1 MAEGSST
8 RKRLTV
14 PGRPSL
20 ADRLVDPFQRFGQL
34 QAGGGVLLLVMAAVA
49 MVWANSPWAESYHHL
64 WHEVKVAVK
73 IGAGDMAMSLGHWI
87 NDLLMGLFFLLVGLE
102 IKREV
107 RDGELSSPR
116 KAALPVAAALG
127 GMIVP
132 AGIYAA
138 MHWGQPTIRGW
149 GVPMATDIAFA
160 LGVLALL
167 GKRIPVSLRLFLT
180 TLAIADDLGAL
191 LVIAIFYTENLDL
204 NSLGIAGL
212 IMVVLV
218 AMGVA
223 GFRSLMLYMLVGAV
237 LWYFVF
243 HSGIH
248 ATIAGVA
255 LAMAIPARPRV
266 DARKFA
272 AFTREALDEFEQG
285 GTGGDTPRGRLRRT
299 TVDQQELVH
308 AIESAGA
315 EAGSPLHRLEH
326 TLFPWV
332 GFLIV
337 PLFAL
342 ANSGV
347 HIGSGASQA
356 GAEGVGGEM
365 RVGLG
370 VALGL
375 MLGKPIGVLLF
386 AWLAVKAGLA
396 VLPSGVR
403 WGHIHGVSWLAG
415 IGFTMAL
422 FIANLAFAGQPAL
435 LDGAKLGILGG
446 SLVAG
451 VVGLVVLLVATRP
464 GGGGASV
471 ASDAGARPADDGG

>member
-1 MAEGSST
+1 MAGGSGN
-8 RKRLTV
+8 RKRLSV

-34 QAGGGVLLLVMAAVA
+34 QAAGGILLLLMAAAA
-49 MVWANSPWAESYHHL
+49 MAWANSLWSESYHHL
-64 WHEVKVAVK
+64 WHELKVSIK
-73 IGAGDMAMSLGHWI
+73 AGSGGMAMSVGHWI
-87 NDLLMGLFFLLVGLE
+87 NDLVMALFFLLVGLE

-132 AGIYAA
+132 ALIYAA

-167 GKRIPVSLRLFLT
+167 GKRIPASLRLFLT

-191 LVIAIFYTENLDL
+191 LVIAIFYTDNLDL
-204 NSLGIAGL
+204 HSLGIAGL
-212 IMVVLV
+212 IMVVLI

-223 GFRSLMLYMLVGAV
+223 GFRSLLLYMLVGAV

-243 HSGIH
+243 QSGIH

-266 DARKFA
+266 DAAKFA

-285 GTGGDTPRGRLRRT
+285 GTGADAPAKTLRT
-299 TVDQQELVH
+299 TTADQQELVH
-308 AIESAGA
+308 AIESASVT
-315 EAGSPLHRLEH
+315 AGSPLHRLEH
-326 TLFPWV
+326 TLAPWV
-332 GFLIV
+332 AFAIV
-337 PLFAL
+337 PVFAL

-347 HIGSGASQA
+347 HLGSG
-356 GAEGVGGEM
+356 GGTDSPETATK
-365 RVGLG
+365 VGLG

-375 MLGKPIGVLLF
+375 LLGKPIGVFLF
-386 AWLAVKAGLA
+386 TWLTVKVGLG
-396 VLPSGVR
+396 VLPNGVR

-422 FIANLAFAGQPAL
+422 FIANLAFNDHPGL

-451 VVGLVVLLVATRP
+451 VVGLVVLLITTRKSHEP
-464 GGGGASV
+464 GGLGAT
-471 ASDAGARPADDGG
+471 D